1 MPVTRESLF
10 RVFHTDY
17 RTVLWRFFANRH
29 DRITPELAAEFA
41 DSGTL
46 GRMLGLELLEY
57 DGSEYRLDDRI
68 ERFIEDMLG
77 AAEVAPADWLTTLI
91 EEVRRLVEGH
101 QKLAS
106 AAKGKTFLNGIVRKL
121 RTCDSRAQRH
131 LEEIKSVVDLDYRAG
146 SDYEE
151 KLLKLQWHLERAHGF
166 GEAIAELDGLL
177 KDSAFFQ
184 VTQSMEVLSLRS
196 RLIRRCEQVGDALVD
211 VYQRIEEYLNRI
223 VRDYEQA
230 RKLIQLR
237 GLIERHEHLTATN
250 ITDVAAAADGPWF
263 REFRFRTLLTP
274 AVIDNRPELL
284 ARVLVRQG
292 LAGRDRGRRVR
303 LTEYPPE
310 EVPPV
315 IDWQD
320 VAEAFLRQSDD
331 LFVFLRKVCVE
342 GRRLT
347 EDEVIDGFC
356 AILSSNERESWDSR
370 PFDLAFV
377 EGWEYAIVRPFV
389 PSR

>member
-1 MPVTRESLF
+1 M
-10 RVFHTDY
+10 
-17 RTVLWRFFANRH
+17 LWRFFANRH
-29 DRITPELAAEFA
+29 DRITPDLAVQFA

-77 AAEVAPADWLTTLI
+77 AAEVAQADWLTTLI
-91 EEVRRLVEGH
+91 EEVRRLIEGH

-106 AAKGKTFLNGIVRKL
+106 TAKGQTFLNGLVRKL
-121 RTCDSRAQRH
+121 RTCDTRAQRH

-151 KLLKLQWHLERAHGF
+151 KLLKLQWHLDRAHSF
-166 GEAIAELDGLL
+166 GAAIGELDGLL

-184 VTQSMEVLSLRS
+184 LTQSMEVLSLRG
-196 RLIRRCEQVGDALVD
+196 RLIRRCQQVGDALID
-211 VYQRIEEYLNRI
+211 IYQRIEEYLNRI
-223 VRDYEQA
+223 VRDYERA

-250 ITDVAAAADGPWF
+250 IAEVAAAADGPWF

-274 AVIDNRPELL
+274 TVIDDRPELL
-284 ARVLVRQG
+284 ARVLAREG
-292 LAGRDRGRRVR
+292 LAEREKGHRVK
-303 LTEYPPE
+303 LTEHPPE

-331 LFVFLRKVCVE
+331 LFVFLRKVRVE

-356 AILSSNERESWDSR
+356 AILSNDGVERWDGR
-370 PFDLAFV
+370 PFDLAFA
-377 EGWEYAIVRPFV
+377 EGWEYAIVRPFAA
-389 PSR
+389 SR

>member
-1 MPVTRESLF
+1 
-10 RVFHTDY
+10 
-17 RTVLWRFFANRH
+17 VLWQFFANRH
-29 DRITPELAAEFA
+29 ERITADLAIEFA
-41 DSGTL
+41 DSDTL

-57 DGSEYRLDDRI
+57 DGSDYRLDDRI

-77 AAEVAPADWLTTLI
+77 ATEVAQADWLRTLI
-91 EEVRRLVEGH
+91 EEGRRLIEGH

-106 AAKGKTFLNGIVRKL
+106 TAKGKPFLNGIVRKL

-151 KLLKLQWHLERAHGF
+151 KLLKLQWHLERAHSF

-184 VTQSMEVLSLRS
+184 LTQSMEVLSLRS
-196 RLIRRCEQVGDALVD
+196 RLLRRCEQVGDALID
-211 VYQRIEEYLNRI
+211 IYQRIEEYLNRI
-223 VRDYEQA
+223 VRDYERA

-250 ITDVAAAADGPWF
+250 IAEVTEVADGPWF
-263 REFRFRTLLTP
+263 RELRFRTLLPP

-284 ARVLVRQG
+284 ARVLAREG
-292 LAGRDRGRRVR
+292 LAERGKTRRVK
-303 LTEYPPE
+303 LTEHSPE

-320 VAEAFLRQSDD
+320 VADAFLRQSDD
-331 LFVFLRKVCVE
+331 LFVFLRKVRVE
-342 GRRLT
+342 DRQLT

-356 AILSSNERESWDSR
+356 AILSNDAEEERWGAR
-370 PFDLAFV
+370 PFDLALV
-377 EGWEYAIVRPFV
+377 DGWEYAIVRPFAA
-389 PSR
+389 RK

>member
-1 MPVTRESLF
+1 MSVTRESLF
-10 RVFHTDY
+10 RIFHTDY

-29 DRITPELAAEFA
+29 DRITPDLATEFA

-57 DGSEYRLDDRI
+57 DGSEYRLDDRV
-68 ERFIEDMLG
+68 ERFIEEMLG
-77 AAEVAPADWLTTLI
+77 AAEAAPADWLTTLI

-106 AAKGKTFLNGIVRKL
+106 TAKGKTFLNGIVRKL

-146 SDYEE
+146 SDYQE
-151 KLLKLQWHLERAHGF
+151 KLLKLQWHLERAHSF

-184 VTQSMEVLSLRS
+184 LTQSMEVLSLRS

-211 VYQRIEEYLNRI
+211 VYQRIEEYFNRI
-223 VRDYEQA
+223 VRDYERA
-230 RKLIQLR
+230 RNLIQLR

-250 ITDVAAAADGPWF
+250 IADVAAAADGPWF

-284 ARVLVRQG
+284 ARILEREG
-292 LAGRDRGRRVR
+292 LAERERGRRVK
-303 LTEYPPE
+303 LTQHPPE

-320 VAEAFLRQSDD
+320 VAEAFRRQSD
-331 LFVFLRKVCVE
+331 VRM
-342 GRRLT
+342 RRS
-347 EDEVIDGFC
+347 
-356 AILSSNERESWDSR
+356 AAALSTSSR
-370 PFDLAFV
+370 
-377 EGWEYAIVRPFV
+377 
-389 PSR
+389 S

>member
-1 MPVTRESLF
+1 MSVTKESLF

-17 RTVLWRFFANRH
+17 RSVLWRFFANRH
-29 DRITPELAAEFA
+29 DRITPDLAVQFA

-77 AAEVAPADWLTTLI
+77 AAEVAQADWLTTLI
-91 EEVRRLVEGH
+91 EEVRRLIEGH

-106 AAKGKTFLNGIVRKL
+106 TAKGQTFLNGLVRKL
-121 RTCDSRAQRH
+121 RTCDTRAQRH

-151 KLLKLQWHLERAHGF
+151 KLLKLQWHLDRAHSF
-166 GEAIAELDGLL
+166 GAAIGELDGLL

-184 VTQSMEVLSLRS
+184 LTQSMEVLSLRG
-196 RLIRRCEQVGDALVD
+196 RLIRRCQQVGDALID
-211 VYQRIEEYLNRI
+211 IYQRIEEYLNRI
-223 VRDYEQA
+223 VRDYERA

-250 ITDVAAAADGPWF
+250 IAEVAAAADGPWF

-274 AVIDNRPELL
+274 TVIDDRPELL
-284 ARVLVRQG
+284 ARVLAREG
-292 LAGRDRGRRVR
+292 LAEREKGHRVK
-303 LTEYPPE
+303 LTEHPPE

-331 LFVFLRKVCVE
+331 LFVFLRKVRVE

-356 AILSSNERESWDSR
+356 AILSNDGVERWDGR
-370 PFDLAFV
+370 PFDLAFA
-377 EGWEYAIVRPFV
+377 EGWEYAIVRPFAA
-389 PSR
+389 SR